1 MIKKKLKSKTKSKA
15 KKQEVTNLATPKL
28 EKDCL
33 HVLLQLQD
41 LTNCPVRSH
50 RLSLCITELEE
61 RNFHVTRI
69 FEFVRTFILAN
80 ARKKIKQEDIFNL
93 LYTRFIN
100 ADSKA
105 ATKLKQRNLL
115 YSLSDIGRFPHKASV
130 ESRQY

>member
-1 MIKKKLKSKTKSKA
+1 MSIKKKLKSKA

-28 EKDCL
+28 EKDCTAALFKL
-33 HVLLQLQD
+33 HD

-50 RLSLCITELEE
+50 RLNLCVAELQE
-61 RNFHVTRI
+61 RNFRATRI

-80 ARKKIKQEDIFNL
+80 AKKTIKQEDIFNL

-100 ADSKA
+100 ADSNVA
-105 ATKLKQRNLL
+105 AVKKLKQKNLL
-115 YSLSDIGRFPHKASV
+115 YSLSDIGRFPRKALA